1 MFAWLA
7 HAQAFASSK
16 STMVV
21 GAALLQSLGC
31 PGDAAQLAAIA
42 TWLQQ
47 QEVDNLSELEGVPGI
62 GNLPGSLFVSRSLLA
77 FHTLIGRC
85 RYTSPGRLELLARG
99 EPRQTFKSYTY

>member
-1 MFAWLA
+1 
-7 HAQAFASSK
+7 
-16 STMVV
+16 MVV

-62 GNLPGSLFVSRSLLA
+62 GNLPGSLL
-77 FHTLIGRC
+77 
-85 RYTSPGRLELLARG
+85 
-99 EPRQTFKSYTY
+99 